1 MSIPAKCMPNL
12 IAFLRAAL
20 SYVES
25 QSRVVDNLIF
35 KFTGGRICIPEVDGD
50 TISKRMSQLNYQT
63 EIDTPKNRLHIS
75 TT

>member
-1 MSIPAKCMPNL
+1 MSIPAKCKPNL

-35 KFTGGRICIPEVDGD
+35 KFTGSKICIPEVDGD